1 MKYGMEQ
8 KKLLALL
15 DSEVW
20 ELFAEYGAVIAGGAI
35 TSIFTNK
42 DVNDIDVYFPSE
54 EALFRVVAGFYA
66 QSDYTKEE
74 YLSTFQVLVSG
85 QSQRT
90 IMCNN
95 HGQEIQLMT
104 FKYFPEIQDI
114 FNTFDFTAC
123 MGAYDCKSKEFVLH
137 EDFLQ
142 HNAQRY
148 LKFNTGTDY
157 PIMSLMRVDKYRE
170 RGYTISKSEMLRVL
184 FSCMSLKL
192 KSWQDVKE
200 HVGGMYG
207 YDMSK
212 AFDEEQIFTF
222 DELSE
227 QLSTIHER
235 NAVLYVTNHEGVD
248 FESLCEKLFFHPEE
262 EFEIEDPKFD
272 DSKYLYKCV
281 NEEWKSPIYSG
292 SQAIKYIQGD
302 IIDVPYH
309 GLFFHR
315 SSAAPYHRSNYWV
328 ECELVEGSLA
338 QMSNYST
345 EKKVVQGG
353 KVKVVRTFE
362 YKIPS
367 RQVHMDWIEKKY
379 AIEHEETKQDKDN
392 TEENW
397 I

>member
-1 MKYGMEQ
+1 MKYVMEQ
-8 KKLLALL
+8 KKLLAHL

-42 DVNDIDVYFPSE
+42 EVNDIDVYFPSE
-54 EALFRVVAGFYA
+54 EALFRVVAGFYC
-66 QSDYTKEE
+66 QSDYTNAK
-74 YLSTFQVLVSG
+74 YLDSFQVMVSG
-85 QSQRT
+85 TSQRT
-90 IMCNN
+90 IMCKNRE
-95 HGQEIQLMT
+95 QEIQLMT

-123 MGAYDCKSKEFVLH
+123 MGAYDCKSKQFVLH

-157 PIMSLMRVDKYRE
+157 PIMSLLRVDKYRE

-184 FSCMSLKL
+184 FSCMNLNIS
-192 KSWQDVKE
+192 SWSEVKE

-212 AFDEEQIFTF
+212 AFDEGREFTF
-222 DELSE
+222 EELIS
-227 QLSTIHER
+227 QLETIHER
-235 NAVLYVTNHEGVD
+235 NATLYIKSSGEVD
-248 FESLCEKLFFHPEE
+248 FEYLCKELFYHPDEVIE
-262 EFEIEDPKFD
+262 VEDPRFD

-281 NEEWKSPIYSG
+281 NAEWESPIYSG
-292 SQAIKYIQGD
+292 RQAVKYVQGD
-302 IIDVPYH
+302 IIDVPKN
-309 GLFFHR
+309 GLFFHN
-315 SSAAPYHRSNYWV
+315 SSNKPYHKSNYWV

-338 QMSNYST
+338 QADYFPT

-367 RQVHMDWIEKKY
+367 DNAHMGWIEKKY
-379 AIEHEETKQDKDN
+379 AIEHDDTQQDKD
-392 TEENW
+392 EFKG
-397 I
+397 IPF

>member
-15 DSEVW
+15 DSGVW
-20 ELFAEYGAVIAGGAI
+20 DLFAEYGAVIAGGAI

-42 DVNDIDVYFPSE
+42 EVNDIDVYLPSE
-54 EALFRVVAGFYA
+54 EALFRVVAGFYC
-66 QSDYTKEE
+66 QEDYVKEE
-74 YLSTFQVLVSG
+74 CLSSFQVMIQG
-85 QSQRT
+85 TSQRT
-90 IMCNN
+90 IMCSNN
-95 HGQEIQLMT
+95 GQEIQLMT

-137 EDFLQ
+137 DDFLQ

-192 KSWQDVKE
+192 RSWGDVKE

-222 DELSE
+222 DELID
-227 QLSTIHER
+227 QLDTIHER
-235 NAVLYVTNHEGVD
+235 NAVLYSRDHKSVD
-248 FESLCEKLFFHPEE
+248 FETLCKDLFYHPEE
-262 EFEIEDPKFD
+262 ILEVEDPKFD

-281 NEEWKSPIYSG
+281 DKDWKSPIYSG
-292 SQAIKYIQGD
+292 NNAVKYTQGD
-302 IIDVPYH
+302 IIVAPYNGLYFHGNSIKPYH
-309 GLFFHR
+309 ETD
-315 SSAAPYHRSNYWV
+315 YWV
-328 ECELVEGSLA
+328 ECELLSGDVVTAGYGNAEKRVVNGSKL
-338 QMSNYST
+338 
-345 EKKVVQGG
+345 
-353 KVKVVRTFE
+353 KVVRTFK

-367 RQVHMDWIEKKY
+367 GKEHMNWIDKKY
-379 AIEHEETKQDKDN
+379 TIDHDTPKD
-392 TEENW
+392 EFKG
-397 I
+397 IPF